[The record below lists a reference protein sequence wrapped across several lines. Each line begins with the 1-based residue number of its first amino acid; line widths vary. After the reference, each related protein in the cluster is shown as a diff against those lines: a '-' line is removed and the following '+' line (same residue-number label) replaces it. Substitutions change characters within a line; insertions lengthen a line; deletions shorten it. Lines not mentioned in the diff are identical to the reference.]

1 MFAEYALTRLLRV
14 LVFLFAGLVSGH
26 ACANAPVAQ
35 LASVSGSLPMGRF
48 VEVLEDPTGRM
59 TLSDVRSKDQSA
71 RFVPSGAEQLNFGYS
86 RSAWWIRFCLSPGT
100 AVPRELLLEIRF
112 PSIDSIDVYT
122 PQRGADGS
130 IAYAAKHGGDLS
142 PWNDREVKHRNHV
155 FRIAVPDAEEEF
167 YVRVASE
174 SVLTVPFYLWQ
185 PVAFASYDRDTQ
197 LIMGGFYGLIL
208 ALVIYNLML
217 FFSLKDQVYLYY
229 VLYATV
235 FGLFLFT
242 YDGLAFEYLWPESA
256 WWANHAPA
264 TTLSL
269 TLMLGAMF
277 ARAFLVLPRIAPRA
291 DRMLSAAAV
300 SGALLAVF
308 AASGILLDYGTI
320 LRLVTLIAAAS
331 AMVTLY
337 VSVREVIR
345 GYRPARFFLLAWSG
359 LLLFILL
366 GSLRN
371 FGLAPA
377 NFATIYCLHIGLV
390 LDVLLLSFGLGD
402 RINTMKREKEV
413 AQAQALSTQQALLE
427 STQRSEREQEARVAQ
442 RTLELNLANEKLR
455 REAEERES
463 LMAQLRDSEERM
475 RFMAQH
481 DALTGLPNR
490 YSMQERLSLAIEV
503 SRRNRKRLAVMLVDL
518 DKFKAVNDTRGHTAG
533 DQMLATVANRLR
545 TSVRAS
551 DTVARYGGDEFVI
564 LAGELDR
571 IEDAAMVAE
580 KVSDMVSLPVP
591 LEGGP
596 WKITCSIGICLFPD
610 HAETA
615 AELLAL
621 ADKAMYSVKAD
632 TASRVTFYAP
642 V

>member
-1 MFAEYALTRLLRV
+1 
-14 LVFLFAGLVSGH
+14 
-26 ACANAPVAQ
+26 
-35 LASVSGSLPMGRF
+35 MGRF

-59 TLSDVRSKDQSA
+59 TLSDVRAKPQSGK
-71 RFVPSGAEQLNFGYS
+71 FVPSGAEQLNFGYS
-86 RSAWWIRFCLSPGT
+86 HSAWWIRFCLSAG
-100 AVPRELLLEIRF
+100 AGVPRDLLLEIRF

-130 IAYAAKHGGDLS
+130 IAYAVKHGGDRA
-142 PWNDREVKHRNHV
+142 PWAEREVKHRSHV

-174 SVLTVPFYLWQ
+174 SVLTVPLYLWQ
-185 PVAFASYDRDTQ
+185 ADAFTDDNLDSQ
-197 LIMGGFYGLIL
+197 MILGGFYGLIA

-217 FFSLKDQVYLYY
+217 FFSIRDRVYLYY
-229 VLYATV
+229 VFYAGA
-235 FGLFLFT
+235 FGVFLFS
-242 YDGLAFEYLWPESA
+242 YDGLAYEYLWPESV

-264 TTLSL
+264 TALSL
-269 TLMLGAMF
+269 TLMFGAIF
-277 ARAFLVLPRIAPRA
+277 ARGFLVLPRIAPRA
-291 DRMLSAAAV
+291 SRFVLVTAYA
-300 SGALLAVF
+300 GGLLAF
-308 AASGILLDYGTI
+308 AAASGMVLDYGTI
-320 LRLVTLIAAAS
+320 LRLLSLIGSAS
-331 AMVTLY
+331 AIVTLY

-359 LLLFILL
+359 LLIFILL
-366 GSLRN
+366 GTLRN

-377 NFATIYCLHIGLV
+377 NFATIYCLHIGLL

-402 RINTMKREKEV
+402 RINAMKREKEV
-413 AQAQALSTQQALLE
+413 AQAQALSTQRALLE
-427 STQRSEREQEARVAQ
+427 ATQRSEREQEARVAE
-442 RTLELNLANEKLR
+442 RTVELNRANDKLR

-463 LMAQLRDSEERM
+463 LMAQLKDSEERM

-518 DKFKAVNDTRGHTAG
+518 DKFKIVNDTRGHTAG
-533 DQMLATVANRLR
+533 DQLLATVANRLR

-615 AELLAL
+615 GELLAL

-632 TASRVTFYAP
+632 TASRVTFYASG
-642 V
+642 